1 MQMERNIFAS
11 FSLPVDDG
19 PTSDESEISDEDE
32 EWQPSIHE
40 DVTGS
45 MSSSSDDDD
54 SVYTELAPAAINIV
68 PTVDSH
74 DEIETNEVDS
84 EAGENNILGKDKST
98 VWYSKPLPE
107 VRTPR
112 KNVLKMPKNQTPFTA
127 HVVSPTDAFLLYVNE
142 TMIQTTVDCTNREG
156 EKERQDKWQR
166 TDATEMKAFIGCL
179 LHTGALHQNNISVK
193 LLFSPV
199 HGNPLLR
206 AAFSMKRFSNL
217 LNHIR
222 FDNKDTRSV
231 RRARDVFAPIRDI
244 WELFLANLARYYVPG
259 ENITVDEQLVGFRG
273 RCRFIQYMPSKPD
286 KYGIKIFW
294 ACDSSTNYPLRG
306 CPYLGKESR
315 SAMPA
320 KRNVGIASET
330 VVSLTRDFQGSGRNV
345 TTDNYFTHLQL
356 AESMAKNRL
365 TLVGTVKRNKT
376 FLPKEFQQK
385 KHLPLNDSAFLF
397 RPETTL
403 VSYQSKKQKNVLL
416 LSTMHNQPDIDS
428 MSALKKPEIVLY
440 YNKTKGG
447 VDAMDQ
453 MAKAFTVKR
462 KTKRWPLVVY
472 FNMIDLASIAAR
484 VVFQCKYPTSSLA
497 HADSSSTLKS
507 PNPSP
512 SHTY

>member
-1 MQMERNIFAS
+1 
-11 FSLPVDDG
+11 
-19 PTSDESEISDEDE
+19 
-32 EWQPSIHE
+32 
-40 DVTGS
+40 
-45 MSSSSDDDD
+45 
-54 SVYTELAPAAINIV
+54 
-68 PTVDSH
+68 
-74 DEIETNEVDS
+74 
-84 EAGENNILGKDKST
+84 
-98 VWYSKPLPE
+98 
-107 VRTPR
+107 
-112 KNVLKMPKNQTPFTA
+112 
-127 HVVSPTDAFLLYVNE
+127 
-142 TMIQTTVDCTNREG
+142 MIQTIVDCTNREG
-156 EKERQDKWQR
+156 EKARKDKWQR

-179 LHTGALHQNNISVK
+179 LHTGALHQNSISVE

-231 RRARDVFAPIRDI
+231 RRSRDVFAPIRDI
-244 WELFLANLARYYVPG
+244 WELFHSNLARYYVPG

-294 ACDSSTNYPLRG
+294 ACDSLSNYPLRG
-306 CPYLGKESR
+306 CPYLGKEKR

-320 KRNVGIASET
+320 KRNLGIASEI
-330 VVSLTRDFQGSGRNV
+330 VVSLTRDFQGSGRNI

-356 AESMAKNRL
+356 AETMAKSRL

-376 FLPKEFQQK
+376 FLPKDFQQK

-416 LSTMHNQPDIDS
+416 LSTMHNNPDIDS
-428 MSALKKPEIVLY
+428 TNALKKPEIVLY

-462 KTKRWPLVVY
+462 KTKRWPLVVF

-484 VVFQCKYPTSSLA
+484 VVFQCKYPTSSLG
-497 HADSSSTLKS
+497 HADNRQLFNIDIAQSLTLLQILKRSVPTHQDIVKQNITSVLKMLQPRELATQTTSTPPKRQRTSEDSSNSATKQKRCALCPTKRDRK
-507 PNPSP
+507 
-512 SHTY
+512 TK